1 MHKLPSAQEVFDIV
15 VNHLFTQGR
24 PAYDG
29 VQGCMYRAPDG
40 LRCAVG
46 ALIPDDLYDPAFETN
61 RSDLVIQELFEEGLA
76 DWRDYKELFS
86 TLQETHDNCLRDPD
100 ETFNTTALARSLR
113 DIAKEFSLEYRRQ
126 PLAD

>member
-46 ALIPDDLYDPAFETN
+46 VLIPDDLYYKSLEKN
-61 RSDLVIQELFEEGLA
+61 QSDCVIQDFFDEDLA
-76 DWRDYKELFS
+76 DWREHKNLLRR
-86 TLQETHDNCLRDPD
+86 LQDIHDNCLKTK
-100 ETFNTTALARSLR
+100 EGTFNLAFLDIDLR
-113 DIAKEFSLEYRRQ
+113 NAAAHFSLEYRRQ

>member
-1 MHKLPSAQEVFDIV
+1 MHKLPSAQEVVDIV

-29 VQGCMYRAPDG
+29 VQGCMYRTHDG

-46 ALIPDDLYDPAFETN
+46 VLITDDLYDKAFESN
-61 RSDLVIQELFEEGLA
+61 KSDLVIQELFDEDLA
-76 DWRDYKELFS
+76 DWREHKDLLMR
-86 TLQETHDNCLRDPD
+86 LQSIHDHCSRT
-100 ETFNTTALARSLR
+100 EKGTFNLAFLDTDLR
-113 DIAKEFSLEYRRQ
+113 NAAAHFSLEYRRQ

>member
-29 VQGCMYRAPDG
+29 VQGCMYRTHDG

-46 ALIPDDLYDPAFETN
+46 VLIPDDLYDKALEKNP
-61 RSDLVIQELFEEGLA
+61 SDYIVQDFFDAVRA
-76 DWRDYKELFS
+76 DWREHKNLLRR
-86 TLQETHDNCLRDPD
+86 LQSIHDHCSRT
-100 ETFNTTALARSLR
+100 EKGTFNLAFLDTDLR
-113 DIAKEFSLEYRRQ
+113 NAAAHFSLEYRRR
-126 PLAD
+126 PIAD

>member
-15 VNHLFTQGR
+15 VSHLFTQGR

-46 ALIPDDLYDPAFETN
+46 VLIPDDLYDPEFETN
-61 RSDLVIQELFEEGLA
+61 SSDKVIHDLFKSGLA
-76 DWRDYKELFS
+76 DWREHEKLLLA
-86 TLQETHDNCLRDPD
+86 LQDAHDNSLRTLVGD
-100 ETFNTTALARSLR
+100 FNTTALRTQLLKVA
-113 DIAKEFSLEYRRQ
+113 AEFSLEYRRQ

>member
-29 VQGCMYRAPDG
+29 DQGCMYRAPDG
-40 LRCAVG
+40 LCCAVG
-46 ALIPDDLYDPAFETN
+46 VLIPDDLYDKALEKNP
-61 RSDLVIQELFEEGLA
+61 SDYIIQDFFDAGLA
-76 DWRDYKELFS
+76 DWREHKNLLRQ
-86 TLQETHDNCLRDPD
+86 LQDIHDNCSRT
-100 ETFNTTALARSLR
+100 EKGTFNLTVLDADLR
-113 DIAKEFSLEYRRQ
+113 HAAAHFSLEYRRQ

>member
-46 ALIPDDLYDPAFETN
+46 VLIPDDLYDKALEKNP
-61 RSDLVIQELFEEGLA
+61 SDYIVQDFFDADLA
-76 DWRDYKELFS
+76 DWRKHKDLLRR
-86 TLQETHDNCLRDPD
+86 LQGIHDNCSRTK
-100 ETFNTTALARSLR
+100 EGTFNLTVLDEDLR
-113 DIAKEFSLEYRRQ
+113 NAAAHFSLEYRRQ
-126 PLAD
+126 NLAD

>member
-29 VQGCMYRAPDG
+29 VQGCMYRTHDG

-46 ALIPDDLYDPAFETN
+46 VLIPDNLYDPEFEGDTA
-61 RSDLVIQELFEEGLA
+61 DCVIQKLFNKDLA
-76 DWRDYKELFS
+76 DWREHKGLLLA
-86 TLQETHDNCLRDPD
+86 LQEVHDECFVILRGTSAYD
-100 ETFNTTALARSLR
+100 FYTTALRAQLLKVA
-113 DIAKEFSLEYRRQ
+113 AKFSLEYRR
-126 PLAD
+126 

>member
-24 PAYDG
+24 PAYD
-29 VQGCMYRAPDG
+29 VAQGCMYRAPDG

-46 ALIPDDLYDPAFETN
+46 VLIPDDLYDPEFETN
-61 RSDLVIQELFEEGLA
+61 SSDKVIHDLFKSGLA
-76 DWRDYKELFS
+76 DWREHEKLLLA
-86 TLQETHDNCLRDPD
+86 LQDTHDNSVRTSVYD
-100 ETFNTTALARSLR
+100 FNTTALRKQLLKVA
-113 DIAKEFSLEYRRQ
+113 AEFSLEYRRP

>member
-29 VQGCMYRAPDG
+29 VQNCMYRAPDG

-46 ALIPDDLYDPAFETN
+46 VLIPGDLYDKEFEGDTA
-61 RSDLVIQELFEEGLA
+61 DCVIQKLFDKELA
-76 DWRDYKELFS
+76 DWREHKRLLLA
-86 TLQETHDNCLRDPD
+86 LQEVHDECFVISRGTFRIRYLRHRLLDV
-100 ETFNTTALARSLR
+100 AA
-113 DIAKEFSLEYRRQ
+113 EFSLEYRR
-126 PLAD
+126 